1 MNYVLLHH
9 KGCSTSRNGLA
20 LLESNNVTP
29 KLRLY
34 MNAGEALTIEDL
46 KDLTSKLGAGSPR
59 NFLREKNASEVGITD
74 ASTDDEIYKAMI
86 LHPKIIQRPI
96 GIRGDQAV
104 VGRPIERLLEIL

>member
-1 MNYVLLHH
+1 MTYVLIHH

-29 KLRLY
+29 ELRLY
-34 MNAGEALTIEDL
+34 MNAGEALTINDL
-46 KDLTSKLGAGSPR
+46 EDLTSKLGASSPR
-59 NFLREKNASEVGITD
+59 SFLREKNAAEVGITD
-74 ASTDDEIYKAMI
+74 ASSDDEIYTAMI
-86 LHPKIIQRPI
+86 QHPKIIQRPI